1 MQLYDGEGKLNYIKE
16 GVFKLVE
23 KAKEKKE
30 HRIPDTYVII
40 FFIVLVAAIL
50 TYVIPVGRFEVLY
63 KVYDSNNDV
72 IVELEDGKSID
83 FELAGENY
91 ILDAT
96 GEDETVLLKEDSE
109 EPIGTIQKTKAAAVE
124 VEEDEK
130 FIFKVVQEYGKY
142 ISSGER
148 KGVKFFEKGGEIGF
162 LNYVFEG
169 LVKGDKWG
177 SAVGVVAFILV
188 VGGAFGIILRTGA
201 VESGIGNMISK
212 TQGKEVAIIPIL
224 FLLFSL
230 GGAVFG
236 MGEEAIPFA
245 MIIVPL
251 VIAMGYDA
259 VVGIMITYG
268 ATQIGFATS
277 WMNPFSVAIA
287 QGIAG
292 IPIMSGAGFRIFM
305 YIVFNVVSIVF
316 ITSYAKRIKKNPK
329 LSVAYES
336 DEYYRKDF
344 NDKNSEKPEFNFGHG
359 LVMLTILLG
368 IIWIIWGVTKHGYYI
383 PEIATI
389 FFTMGLV
396 SGIIGVVFKLND
408 MKVNDIADSFR
419 NGAGDLVGAA
429 LVVGMAQGIV
439 LVLGD
444 SSPFTD
450 SVLNTVLYGMSK
462 ALKGLPVALTAW
474 FMYVF
479 QSVFNFFVVSGS
491 GQAAITMP
499 LMAPLANIVGVS
511 KQIAV
516 LAFQLGDGLTNLI
529 VPTSGCLMGVL
540 GVAKLDWNKWAKF
553 QIKFQLLLFI
563 LGSIFIIGGVLVGL
577 Q

>member
-1 MQLYDGEGKLNYIKE
+1 MAKRSKIGKK
-16 GVFKLVE
+16 
-23 KAKEKKE
+23 

-63 KVYDSNNDV
+63 KVYDSNNDMV
-72 IVELEDGKSID
+72 IELKDGESTN
-83 FELAGENY
+83 FELDGESY
-91 ILDAT
+91 ILDST
-96 GEDETVLLKEDSE
+96 GEEEAVLFKKGSE
-109 EPIGTIQKTKAAAVE
+109 ESIGTIQKTKATALDIE
-124 VEEDEK
+124 KDGK

-142 ISSGER
+142 IGSGER
-148 KGVKFFEKGGEIGF
+148 KGIKLFEKDGEIGF
-162 LNYVFEG
+162 LNYMFEG

-201 VESGIGNMISK
+201 VESGIENIISK
-212 TQGKEVAIIPIL
+212 TQGKEIAIIPIL

-251 VIAMGYDA
+251 IIAMGYDA
-259 VVGIMITYG
+259 VVGVMITYV

-292 IPIMSGAGFRIFM
+292 IPIMSAAGYRIFM

-316 ITSYAKRIKKNPK
+316 IMLYAKKIKKNPK

-336 DEYYRKDF
+336 DEYYRKSF
-344 NDKNSEKPEFNFGHG
+344 NSEKSTKPEFNLGHG
-359 LVMLTILLG
+359 LVMLTVLFG

-408 MKVNDIADSFR
+408 MRVNDIADSFR
-419 NGAGDLVGAA
+419 NGASDLVGAA

-462 ALKGLPVALTAW
+462 ALKGLPTALTAW
-474 FMYVF
+474 FMYIF
-479 QSVFNFFVVSGS
+479 QSIFNFFVVSGS

-499 LMAPLANIVGVS
+499 LMAPLADIVGVS

-563 LGSIFIIGGVLVGL
+563 LGSIFVIGGALIGLV
-577 Q
+577 

>member
-1 MQLYDGEGKLNYIKE
+1 MAEE
-16 GVFKLVE
+16 T
-23 KAKEKKE
+23 KKVKKQRE
-30 HRIPDTYVII
+30 MPDTYVII

-50 TYVIPVGRFEVLY
+50 TYLIPVGRFEVNY
-63 KVYDSNNDV
+63 AVYDTKNNL
-72 IVELEDGKSID
+72 ITEISDGKSVNFSVSGKNFIFD
-83 FELAGENY
+83 ASGDDEALLMEENAIEPY
-91 ILDAT
+91 GTMRKSRAKSL
-96 GEDETVLLKEDSE
+96 EYE
-109 EPIGTIQKTKAAAVE
+109 ENGAML
-124 VEEDEK
+124 
-130 FIFKVVQEYGKY
+130 FKVVQEYGDF
-142 ISSGER
+142 INTGER
-148 KGVKFFEKGGEIGF
+148 RGLKIFEKYGEMGF
-162 LNYVFEG
+162 LNYMFEG

-201 VESGIGNMISK
+201 IETCIGNMIAK
-212 TQGKEVAIIPIL
+212 TQGKEIAIIPVL

-287 QGIAG
+287 QGISG

-305 YIVFNVVSIVF
+305 FVVFNIISIVF
-316 ITSYAKRIKKNPK
+316 LIYYAEKIKKEPK
-329 LSVAYES
+329 LSVAYDS

-344 NDKNSEKPEFNFGHG
+344 SRDNIEDVSIKLGDK
-359 LVMLTILLG
+359 LIMVDILIG

-389 FFTMGLV
+389 FFAMGLTA
-396 SGIIGVVFKLND
+396 GIIGIIYKLKN
-408 MKVNDIADSFR
+408 MTINDIADSFR
-419 NGAGDLVGAA
+419 NGAKDLVGAA

-439 LVLGD
+439 LALGD
-444 SSPFTD
+444 SSPFND
-450 SVLNTVLYGMSK
+450 SVLNTILYGMSR
-462 ALKGLPVALTAW
+462 ALSGLPLALTGW
-474 FMYVF
+474 LMLVF

-499 LMAPLANIVGVS
+499 LMAPLADIVGLS
-511 KQIAV
+511 KQVSV

-540 GVAKLDWNKWAKF
+540 GVARLDWGKWAKF
-553 QIKFQLLLFI
+553 QIKFQILLAI
-563 LGSIFIIGGVLVGL
+563 LASIFVIAGVLVGL
-577 Q
+577 S

>member
-1 MQLYDGEGKLNYIKE
+1 MAGITKKKGT
-16 GVFKLVE
+16 FKV
-23 KAKEKKE
+23 
-30 HRIPDTYVII
+30 PDTYVII
-40 FFIVLVAAIL
+40 FFIVFLAAII
-50 TYVIPVGRFEVLY
+50 TYIVPVGRFEVEY
-63 KVYDSNNDV
+63 MVYDANNNIIAEIQDGESSKFTV
-72 IVELEDGKSID
+72 DGKEFI
-83 FELAGENY
+83 F
-91 ILDAT
+91 DAT
-96 GEDETVLLKEDSE
+96 GEDEATLTQKDAKE
-109 EPIGTIQKTKAAAVE
+109 PYGAIKKTKASALRY
-124 VEEDEK
+124 EDNGTM
-130 FIFKVVQEYGKY
+130 IFKVVQEYGSY
-142 ISSGER
+142 VSNGER
-148 KGVKFFEKGGEIGF
+148 KGVKLFESNGEIGF
-162 LNYVFEG
+162 LNYMFEG

-201 VESGIGNMISK
+201 VEAGIGDVISK
-212 TQGKEVAIIPIL
+212 TQGKEVAIIPLL
-224 FLLFSL
+224 FVLFSL

-277 WMNPFSVAIA
+277 WMNPFSVSIA

-305 YIVFNVVSIVF
+305 YIVFNIVSILF
-316 ITSYAKRIKKNPK
+316 LIRYSKKIKNDPK
-329 LSVAYES
+329 LSVSYDS

-344 NDKNSEKPEFNFGHG
+344 KAEKAEKIDFTVGHG
-359 LVMLTILLG
+359 LVMLVILLG
-368 IIWIIWGVTKHGYYI
+368 IIWVIWGVTKHGYYI

-389 FFTMGLV
+389 FFTMGLI
-396 SGIIGVVFKLND
+396 SGIIGVIFKLNNMTVD
-408 MKVNDIADSFR
+408 DIAISFK
-419 NGAGDLVGAA
+419 NGAQDLVGAA

-444 SSPFTD
+444 SSPFSD
-450 SVLNTVLYGMSK
+450 SVLNTILYGMSK
-462 ALKGLPVALTAW
+462 ALKGLAPAFTGWV
-474 FMYVF
+474 MYVF
-479 QSVFNFFVVSGS
+479 QSIFNFFVVSGS

-499 LMAPLANIVGVS
+499 LMAPLSDLIGIS
-511 KQIAV
+511 KQVAV

-540 GVAKLDWNKWAKF
+540 GVARLDWSKWAKF
-553 QIKFQLLLFI
+553 QIKFQLILFI
-563 LGSIFIIGGVLVGL
+563 LGSIFVIGGVLVGL
-577 Q
+577 S